1 VSERLK
7 GFWSY
12 ACSLYSKSVI
22 ESQLLALQNDHGL
35 VVNHLLMA
43 CWLSNERASINW
55 YSFLKTENRS
65 GLVSDLIEPLRDF
78 RKTSK
83 LRAPEKLYSSLK
95 RLELDLESQHI
106 QWLEAFAQQNAE
118 FEGKESGLPL
128 DRACV
133 KLLERNLMVYLE
145 AVISEGRLSE
155 GFDRVSCDSALKALI
170 SSVEG

>member
-1 VSERLK
+1 MSERLK

-106 QWLEAFAQQNAE
+106 QWLEIFAQRSS
-118 FEGKESGLPL
+118 ESGGEEPKLSL
-128 DRACV
+128 DTAGIG
-133 KLLERNLMVYLE
+133 LLERNLTAYLE
-145 AVISEGRLSE
+145 AIISEGRFSE
-155 GFDRVSCDSALKALI
+155 GFDRVSCDSALKAFI